1 MVQSVT
7 SEWYPGKSL
16 EPHHIKLIRKLFVDC
31 GESNVEKL
39 IRSVINT
46 IVNDYIYLGRY
57 INRINNQMY
66 SFSYQTPEIFSFEL
80 PAEEPMD
87 VSDLVITIS
96 VVFQSNQSN
105 TMSSCVIDKIPTDDE
120 VQITNDNNPNRV
132 PNPEVNKDL
141 TRIVVVGPYTFRQL
155 DEPALLF
162 NEFLDD
168 QMIFA
173 YYKTLTVRSAIR
185 MTLYRHNCLLII
197 EVSPILR

>member
-1 MVQSVT
+1 
-7 SEWYPGKSL
+7 
-16 EPHHIKLIRKLFVDC
+16 
-31 GESNVEKL
+31 
-39 IRSVINT
+39 
-46 IVNDYIYLGRY
+46 
-57 INRINNQMY
+57 MY

-120 VQITNDNNPNRV
+120 VQITNDSNPNRV

-155 DEPALLF
+155 DESALLF